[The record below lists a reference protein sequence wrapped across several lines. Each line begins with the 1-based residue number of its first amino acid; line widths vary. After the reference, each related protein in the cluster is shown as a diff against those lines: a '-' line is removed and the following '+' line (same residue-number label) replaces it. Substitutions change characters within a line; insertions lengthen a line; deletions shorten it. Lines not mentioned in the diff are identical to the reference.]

1 MVITLTFTGELAVM
15 LPAGLVAAHHAG
27 DLLPVLVLGAG
38 ALVVRALLGDVTGR
52 DRRHC
57 GPEAGGDGPRVTG
70 TEAAIESVMQGQ
82 RGHGHRGDGG
92 GRGQEAGVSPDRGW
106 GRHEG
111 HVGHQAGHRGQ
122 QAGVRRQGARDTG
135 VENDAET

>member
-15 LPAGLVAAHHAG
+15 LPTRLVATHHTG

-52 DRRHC
+52 DRRYC
-57 GPEAGGDGPRVTG
+57 GPEPGGHGPRVTG

-92 GRGQEAGVSPDRGW
+92 GRGQEAGVPPD
-106 GRHEG
+106 
-111 HVGHQAGHRGQ
+111 
-122 QAGVRRQGARDTG
+122 
-135 VENDAET
+135 